1 MDTHSLPLFEH
12 ALESPSAFTPD
23 RLIAAVRA
31 ERALAPDAVP
41 PLCVLDFD
49 GDLSDHLAAQ
59 GISSPWTSWA
69 CFHTSMRA
77 VAMDGFMC
85 GIVPRTIGG
94 PYAVLVAEQ
103 LWAAGAR
110 LIVGITS
117 AGRVSPN
124 LPLPSVV
131 LVDDAIRDEGTS
143 LHYSTQVVTNSGLLS
158 CQRLPAPHA
167 ASSRLRADDWDRV
180 CAAGWKNREAGGSG
194 TRERVMPGC
203 YCSPFECAA
212 NQQFNQKKVAQELR
226 RYRQKGPGPT
236 TRLLVDG
243 IVQSA
248 PISGTVLDIGSGV
261 GALTFTLLERGASSA
276 VAVDASA
283 AYVSAARDEASQRG
297 RADAV
302 RFVHADFVAAA

>member
-1 MDTHSLPLFEH
+1 MDTRSLPLFEH

-23 RLIAAVRA
+23 RLMAAVRA
-31 ERALAPDAVP
+31 ERTLAPDAVP

-59 GISSPWTSWA
+59 GISSPWASWA

-77 VAMDGFMC
+77 VAMDGCMC

-143 LHYSTQVVTNSGLLS
+143 LHYL
-158 CQRLPAPHA
+158 A
-167 ASSRLRADDWDRV
+167 ASSNVVTPTPSVVDPLIRELSSVSPNVCRGRVWTTDAPYRETAEQLRFWADQGV
-180 CAAGWKNREAGGSG
+180 LAVEMQAASLFAFARARKAQVAIVALVSNSVDQLVADFDTGGN
-194 TRERVMPGC
+194 E
-203 YCSPFECAA
+203 
-212 NQQFNQKKVAQELR
+212 
-226 RYRQKGPGPT
+226 YR
-236 TRLLVDG
+236 
-243 IVQSA
+243 
-248 PISGTVLDIGSGV
+248 
-261 GALTFTLLERGASSA
+261 
-276 VAVDASA
+276 VAVLSA
-283 AYVSAARDEASQRG
+283 IARAARGFISSPG
-297 RADAV
+297 G
-302 RFVHADFVAAA
+302 